1 MKPEGTNEWSMTEEA
16 VTINTEAVEPHQYFA
31 VLKESVKNVDA
42 DALENQLSIV
52 AEHLI
57 RAKAVGQKNLL
68 NQLAFTHDVIVRE
81 MKLLTAGISRFVYQD
96 DVKHLLDK
104 TRHIKII
111 ELERYPRMIPL
122 AQMEAI
128 QKAKDLAIF
137 DEFCVVFSDYTGE
150 DYKTPEEKATVA
162 RNRDPVVFGY
172 FRHKVAA
179 IKHDRFYFITDW
191 EDEFCDLTFGRMI
204 EKMSEAGIKKPSHEI
219 GTDTAYV
226 QELVVMT
233 LEDMSK
239 RGDTSSLITSLTAAQ
254 ADLAENKTAEKTT
267 FWERAKAWAGKK

>member
-1 MKPEGTNEWSMTEEA
+1 MTD
-16 VTINTEAVEPHQYFA
+16 VTIDTEAVEPHEYFA

-42 DALENQLSIV
+42 EALQQQLSVV

-111 ELERYPRMIPL
+111 ELERYPRVIPL

-128 QKAKDLAIF
+128 QAAKDLGIF

-150 DYKTPEEKATVA
+150 DYKTPEEKAAVA

-172 FRHKVAA
+172 FRHKMTA

-191 EDEFCDLTFGRMI
+191 EDEYCDLTFGKMI
-204 EKMSEAGIKKPSHEI
+204 EKMSAAGIKKPAHEI
-219 GTDTAYV
+219 ATDAAYV
-226 QELVVMT
+226 QELVTMT

-239 RGDTSSLITSLTAAQ
+239 RGGSDSLSARLDAAQ
-254 ADLAENKTAEKTT
+254 AAIQSSTIPEGKT
-267 FWERAKAWAGKK
+267 FWERAKWWLSTS